1 MLLGIGCCLD
11 DTYMTNT
18 EVLWIHASHLLLVY
32 CYLAA
37 HQSHIGK
44 YGTLQVASCQ
54 PIMSK
59 QNVNFGIVGDQ
70 KVS

>member
-44 YGTLQVASCQ
+44 YVAS
-54 PIMSK
+54 SK
-59 QNVNFGIVGDQ
+59 LSTYYVQAKCEFWYPA
-70 KVS
+70 S